1 MELKLVSKNNMGA
14 VATLLLVILLSQG
27 RVFDFLMDTAL
38 GRAILIILI
47 LGISYI
53 HKIFGVVAILFI
65 VIMFNQSNLGYME
78 GFTDASGNTVP
89 DTTVKQ
95 NISTQKAVTIDTP
108 TPTTTTT
115 PTTPTTTPT
124 TPTTTTSETF
134 IGREGFNI
142 IDKEGTML
150 RGKRSNEVPVFSNSR
165 NQTDD
170 VEPTDKSVFT
180 SAYSSLYNFFIK
192 YNYI

>member
-78 GFTDASGNTVP
+78 GFTDVSGNTV
-89 DTTVKQ
+89 TAATVKQ
-95 NISTQKAVTIDTP
+95 NIQTQVAAQKA
-108 TPTTTTT
+108 TT
-115 PTTPTTTPT
+115 T

-150 RGKRSNEVPVFSNSR
+150 RCKRSNEVPVFSNSR

-170 VEPTDKSVFT
+170 VEPTDKFVFT
-180 SAYSSLYNFFIK
+180 SAYSSL
-192 YNYI
+192 

>member
-53 HKIFGVVAILFI
+53 HKIFGIVAILFI
-65 VIMFNQSNLGYME
+65 IIMFNQSNLGYME
-78 GFTDASGNTVP
+78 GFTDASGNTINAS
-89 DTTVKQ
+89 TVQQKKAEIQQ
-95 NISTQKAVTIDTP
+95 NIQTQVAAQKAAA
-108 TPTTTTT
+108 PTTS
-115 PTTPTTTPT
+115 
-124 TPTTTTSETF
+124 TTSTETF

-150 RGKRSNEVPVFSNSR
+150 RGKRSNEVHVFSNAR

-180 SAYSSLYNFFIK
+180 SAYSSL
-192 YNYI
+192 

>member
-78 GFTDASGNTVP
+78 GFTDVSGNTV
-89 DTTVKQ
+89 TAATVKQ
-95 NISTQKAVTIDTP
+95 NIQTQVAAQKA
-108 TPTTTTT
+108 TTTT
-115 PTTPTTTPT
+115 PPP
-124 TPTTTTSETF
+124 TTTSETF

-150 RGKRSNEVPVFSNSR
+150 RGKRSNEVPVFSNAR

-180 SAYSSLYNFFIK
+180 SAYSSL
-192 YNYI
+192 

>member
-27 RVFDFLMDTAL
+27 RVFDFLMNTAL

-47 LGISYI
+47 LGISYL

-78 GFTDASGNTVP
+78 GFTDVSGNTV
-89 DTTVKQ
+89 TAATVKQKQSEVKQ
-95 NISTQKAVTIDTP
+95 NIQTQVAAQKAAA
-108 TPTTTTT
+108 PTTTS
-115 PTTPTTTPT
+115 
-124 TPTTTTSETF
+124 TSETF

-150 RGKRSNEVPVFSNSR
+150 RGKRSNEVPVFSNAR

-180 SAYSSLYNFFIK
+180 SAYSSL
-192 YNYI
+192 

>member
-78 GFTDASGNTVP
+78 GFTDASGNTV
-89 DTTVKQ
+89 TAATVKQ
-95 NISTQKAVTIDTP
+95 NIQTQVAAQKA
-108 TPTTTTT
+108 TTTTT
-115 PTTPTTTPT
+115 PTTTPT
-124 TPTTTTSETF
+124 TTTTSETF

-150 RGKRSNEVPVFSNSR
+150 RGKRSNEVPVFSNAR

-180 SAYSSLYNFFIK
+180 SAYSSL
-192 YNYI
+192 

>member
-1 MELKLVSKNNMGA
+1 MELKLVSKNNIGA
-14 VATLLLVILLSQG
+14 VATLLLGILLSQG

-78 GFTDASGNTVP
+78 GFTDVSGNTV
-89 DTTVKQ
+89 TAATVKQKEAQVKQ
-95 NISTQKAVTIDTP
+95 NIQTQVAAQKA
-108 TPTTTTT
+108 TT
-115 PTTPTTTPT
+115 T

-150 RGKRSNEVPVFSNSR
+150 RGKRSNEVPVFSNAR

-180 SAYSSLYNFFIK
+180 SAYSSL
-192 YNYI
+192 

>member
-27 RVFDFLMDTAL
+27 RVFDFLMNTAL
-38 GRAILIILI
+38 GRAIFIILI

-78 GFTDASGNTVP
+78 GFTDASGNTV
-89 DTTVKQ
+89 TAATVKQ
-95 NISTQKAVTIDTP
+95 NIPTQKTAP
-108 TPTTTTT
+108 T
-115 PTTPTTTPT
+115 TTPTTTP

-180 SAYSSLYNFFIK
+180 SAYSSL
-192 YNYI
+192 

>member
-65 VIMFNQSNLGYME
+65 IIMFNQSSLGYME
-78 GFTDASGNTVP
+78 GFTDASGNTINASTVQQKKVE
-89 DTTVKQ
+89 VKQ
-95 NISTQKAVTIDTP
+95 NVQTQVAAQKAAA
-108 TPTTTTT
+108 PTTS
-115 PTTPTTTPT
+115 
-124 TPTTTTSETF
+124 SETF

-150 RGKRSNEVPVFSNSR
+150 RGKRSNEVPVFSNAR

-180 SAYSSLYNFFIK
+180 SAYSSL
-192 YNYI
+192 

>member
-14 VATLLLVILLSQG
+14 VSTLLLVILLSQG

-65 VIMFNQSNLGYME
+65 IIMFNQSSLGYME
-78 GFTDASGNTVP
+78 GFTDASGNTVNAS
-89 DTTVKQ
+89 TVKQKEVQVKQ
-95 NISTQKAVTIDTP
+95 NIHTQVAAQKAAS
-108 TPTTTTT
+108 TPTTS
-115 PTTPTTTPT
+115 
-124 TPTTTTSETF
+124 TSETF

-150 RGKRSNEVPVFSNSR
+150 RGKRSNEIPVFSNAR
-165 NQTDD
+165 NQTDN

-180 SAYSSLYNFFIK
+180 SAYSSL
-192 YNYI
+192 

>member
-53 HKIFGVVAILFI
+53 HKIFGIVAILFI
-65 VIMFNQSNLGYME
+65 IIMFNQSNLGYME
-78 GFTDASGNTVP
+78 GFTDASGNTINAS
-89 DTTVKQ
+89 TVQQKKAEIQQ
-95 NISTQKAVTIDTP
+95 NIQTQVAAQKAAA
-108 TPTTTTT
+108 PTTS
-115 PTTPTTTPT
+115 
-124 TPTTTTSETF
+124 TTSTETF

-150 RGKRSNEVPVFSNSR
+150 RGKRSNEVPVFSNAR

-180 SAYSSLYNFFIK
+180 SAYSSL
-192 YNYI
+192 

>member
-150 RGKRSNEVPVFSNSR
+150 RGKRSNEVPVFSNAR

-180 SAYSSLYNFFIK
+180 SAYSSL
-192 YNYI
+192 

>member
-27 RVFDFLMDTAL
+27 RVFDFLMNTAL
-38 GRAILIILI
+38 GRAIFIILI

-78 GFTDASGNTVP
+78 GFTDASGNTV
-89 DTTVKQ
+89 TAATVKQKEVQVKQ
-95 NISTQKAVTIDTP
+95 NIQTQVAAQKA
-108 TPTTTTT
+108 TTTTT
-115 PTTPTTTPT
+115 PTT

-170 VEPTDKSVFT
+170 VEPTDKFVFT
-180 SAYSSLYNFFIK
+180 SAYSSL
-192 YNYI
+192 